1 MNSRASRVVT
11 MPEDKKTTLK
21 KVIKRIHDGEDPDVV
36 KREFAQALKGA
47 TAADISRAE
56 DELIRDGLPR
66 EEIQRLCEVHLA
78 VFRESLEG
86 QRPIAPEGHPI
97 YILMEEHKVLLGTA
111 EELASL
117 SKSLVQGTRPLD
129 GDAAK
134 KIQQLVRHFRES
146 ANHYLREENVLFPH
160 LERHGITGPPKVM
173 WTEHDQIRSTEKTLF
188 DAVPDDLSKLGK
200 NIRTIEPAAS
210 GLRNLLSS
218 HYYKE
223 NNVLFP
229 TALKIFTP
237 DEWQEVSVGFD
248 EVGYCFFS
256 PKPKSVPV
264 ATRGGSEKAMV
275 RGGEV
280 VLESG
285 TLPVDVLQS
294 MLNAL
299 PVDITFVDDQDHVEY
314 FSESPERIFVRSRA
328 IIGRS
333 VQNCHPQKS
342 VHVVNKILDDFRNNK
357 RNVAEFWINLKGRMV
372 LIRYFAVRSKS
383 GKYLGCLEVSQDIT
397 EIQRLQGEKR
407 LLDDKP

>member
-1 MNSRASRVVT
+1 M
-11 MPEDKKTTLK
+11 MPEDRKDVL
-21 KVIKRIHDGEDPDVV
+21 KRIIKKIHEGEDPEVV
-36 KREFAQALKGA
+36 KREFAQALRGV

-56 DELIRDGLPR
+56 DELIRDGMPR
-66 EEIQRLCEVHLA
+66 EEVQRLCEVHLA
-78 VFRESLEG
+78 VFRENLEE
-86 QRPIAPEGHPI
+86 QRSIAPEGHPI
-97 YILMEEHKVLLGTA
+97 RLLMEEHSILLSIA
-111 EELASL
+111 EELYSL
-117 SKSLVQGTRPLD
+117 TKVLAQETKPLD
-129 GDAAK
+129 ETAAG
-134 KIQQLVRHFRES
+134 IIHQLVHYFRES
-146 ANHYLREENVLFPH
+146 GNHYLREENVLFPH

-188 DAVPDDLSKLGK
+188 DAVPYDHSRLSN
-200 NIRTIEPAAS
+200 NIKKIEGAATE
-210 GLRNLLSS
+210 LKELLTS

-229 TALKIFTP
+229 TSMKLFSP
-237 DEWQEVSVGFD
+237 DEWQEVRAGFD

-256 PKPKSVPV
+256 PRPEAAS
-264 ATRGGSEKAMV
+264 AETRTGGEKAALH
-275 RGGEV
+275 GGEV

-299 PVDITFVDDQDHVEY
+299 PVDITFVDDQDRVKY

-328 IIGRS
+328 IVGRS

-357 RNVAEFWINLKGRMV
+357 RNVAEFWIELKGRMIY
-372 LIRYFAVRSKS
+372 IRYFAVRSKA

-397 EIQRLQGEKR
+397 EIRKIEGQRR
-407 LLDDKP
+407 LLDDVAR